1 MIIESEREKGV
12 NWSTQTLSKVHS
24 NARGIA
30 LMSLAMLGIPIVD
43 GIAKYLS
50 AGYSPLFIGWAR
62 YAVASLF
69 VLPLAYRYHGRSI
82 FPDEQRFAHL
92 VRTAFLVTA
101 MTLYFLAI
109 ARIPIALA
117 VSAYFVGPV
126 IAVALSVMFLK
137 ETLTLRKILS
147 LALGF
152 IGSLVV
158 LRPSGEIEV
167 GIVMAFGAGLF
178 FALYLIATRQASQ
191 QSDPLKTLA
200 FQCVVGTV
208 LLSPQA
214 AFTFELPQAGV
225 LWLFLGLGLFSA
237 IGHILTILAFR
248 LSDAS
253 TLAPLVYLEL
263 VGSAMIGFL
272 VFAEVP
278 TFMTVIGASLIIL
291 SGLVLVAL
299 PRSPR

>member
-1 MIIESEREKGV
+1 MSAI
-12 NWSTQTLSKVHS
+12 QS

-50 AGYSPLFIGWAR
+50 SDYSPLFIGWAR
-62 YAVASLF
+62 YAVACII
-69 VLPLAYRYHGRSI
+69 VLPLAYRYHGRQM
-82 FPDEQRFAHL
+82 FPDEQQFTHL

-117 VSAYFVGPV
+117 VSAYFVGPI

-137 ETLTLRKILS
+137 ETLTLRKMLS

-152 IGSLVV
+152 FGSLVV
-158 LRPSGEIEV
+158 LRPSGDIEV
-167 GIVMAFGAGLF
+167 GLIMAFGAGLF

-191 QSDPLKTLA
+191 QSDPIKTLA
-200 FQCVVGTV
+200 FQCVVGTA

-214 AFTFELPQAGV
+214 AFTFALPQIDV
-225 LWLFLGLGLFSA
+225 LWLFVGLGLFSA
-237 IGHILTILAFR
+237 MGHILTILAFR

-263 VGSAMIGFL
+263 VGSALIGFL
-272 VFAEVP
+272 IFAEIP
-278 TFMTVIGASLIIL
+278 TIMTVVGASLIIL

-299 PRSPR
+299 PKRTQ

>member
-1 MIIESEREKGV
+1 MSALRF
-12 NWSTQTLSKVHS
+12 

-30 LMSLAMLGIPIVD
+30 LMSIAMLGIPVVD

-50 AGYSPLFIGWAR
+50 SSYSPLFLGWAR
-62 YAVASLF
+62 YAVACLF
-69 VLPLAYRYHGRSI
+69 VLPLAYRYHGRRM

-92 VRTAFLVTA
+92 VRTAFLVAA
-101 MTLYFLAI
+101 MTLYFLAL

-117 VSAYFVGPV
+117 VSAYFVGPIV
-126 IAVALSVMFLK
+126 AVALSVMFLK
-137 ETLTLRKILS
+137 EVLTIRKMLS

-152 IGSLVV
+152 VGSLVV
-158 LRPSGEIEV
+158 LRPTGDVET

-191 QSDPLKTLA
+191 RSDPIKTLA

-214 AFTFELPQAGV
+214 AFTFSLPQIEF

-248 LSDAS
+248 LAEAS

-263 VGSAMIGFL
+263 VGSAIIGFL
-272 VFAEVP
+272 VFSEVP
-278 TFMTVIGASLIIL
+278 TVMTVTGATLIVV
-291 SGLVLVAL
+291 SGLILVSRRDTRPA
-299 PRSPR
+299 

>member
-1 MIIESEREKGV
+1 
-12 NWSTQTLSKVHS
+12 
-24 NARGIA
+24 
-30 LMSLAMLGIPIVD
+30 MSLAMLGIPIVD

-50 AGYSPLFIGWAR
+50 TSYSPLFIGWAR
-62 YAVASLF
+62 YAVASLI
-69 VLPLAYRYHGRSI
+69 VLPLAYRYHGRQI

-137 ETLTLRKILS
+137 ETMTLRKTLS

-152 IGSLVV
+152 IGSIVV
-158 LRPSGEIEV
+158 LRPSGDIEV
-167 GIVMAFGAGLF
+167 GVIMAFGAGLF

-191 QSDPLKTLA
+191 ESDPIKTLA

-214 AFTFELPQAGV
+214 AFTFSLPEIDV
-225 LWLFLGLGLFSA
+225 LWLFAGLGLFSA
-237 IGHILTILAFR
+237 IGHILTIWAFKLA
-248 LSDAS
+248 DAS

-263 VGSAMIGFL
+263 VGSALIGFL
-272 VFAEVP
+272 IFAEVP
-278 TFMTVIGASLIIL
+278 TIMTVIGACLIVA
-291 SGLVLVAL
+291 SGIVLVV
-299 PRSPR
+299 RSNRSE

>member
-1 MIIESEREKGV
+1 MSALR
-12 NWSTQTLSKVHS
+12 S

-30 LMSLAMLGIPIVD
+30 LMSIAMLGIPVVD

-50 AGYSPLFIGWAR
+50 SSYSPLFLGWAR
-62 YAVASLF
+62 YAVACLF
-69 VLPLAYRYHGRSI
+69 VLPLAYRYHGRRM

-92 VRTAFLVTA
+92 VRTAFLVAA
-101 MTLYFLAI
+101 MTLYFLAL

-117 VSAYFVGPV
+117 VSAYFVGPIV
-126 IAVALSVMFLK
+126 AVALSVMFLK
-137 ETLTLRKILS
+137 EVLTIRKMLS

-152 IGSLVV
+152 VGSLVV
-158 LRPSGEIEV
+158 LRPTGDVET

-191 QSDPLKTLA
+191 RSDPIKTLA

-214 AFTFELPQAGV
+214 AFTFSLPQIEF

-248 LSDAS
+248 LADAS

-263 VGSAMIGFL
+263 VGSAIIGFL
-272 VFAEVP
+272 VFSEVP
-278 TFMTVIGASLIIL
+278 TVMTVTGATLIVV
-291 SGLVLVAL
+291 SGLILVSRRDTRPA
-299 PRSPR
+299 

>member
-1 MIIESEREKGV
+1 MSAL
-12 NWSTQTLSKVHS
+12 QS
-24 NARGIA
+24 NVRGIA
-30 LMSLAMLGIPIVD
+30 LMAIAMLGIPVVD

-50 AGYSPLFIGWAR
+50 SSYSPLFLGWAR
-62 YAVASLF
+62 YAVACLF
-69 VLPLAYRYHGRSI
+69 VLPLAYRYHGRRL

-92 VRTAFLVTA
+92 VRTAFLVAA
-101 MTLYFLAI
+101 MTLYFLAL

-117 VSAYFVGPV
+117 VSAYFVGPIV
-126 IAVALSVMFLK
+126 AVALSVMFLK
-137 ETLTLRKILS
+137 EVLTIRKMLS

-152 IGSLVV
+152 VGSLVV
-158 LRPSGEIEV
+158 LRPTGDVET

-191 QSDPLKTLA
+191 RSDPIKTLA

-214 AFTFELPQAGV
+214 AFTFSLPQIEF

-248 LSDAS
+248 LADAS

-263 VGSAMIGFL
+263 VGSAIIGFL
-272 VFAEVP
+272 VFSEVP
-278 TFMTVIGASLIIL
+278 TVMTVTGATLIVV
-291 SGLVLVAL
+291 SGLILVSRRDTRPA
-299 PRSPR
+299 

>member
-1 MIIESEREKGV
+1 M
-12 NWSTQTLSKVHS
+12 
-24 NARGIA
+24 
-30 LMSLAMLGIPIVD
+30 
-43 GIAKYLS
+43 
-50 AGYSPLFIGWAR
+50 
-62 YAVASLF
+62 
-69 VLPLAYRYHGRSI
+69 
-82 FPDEQRFAHL
+82 FPDEQQFAHL

-117 VSAYFVGPV
+117 VSAYFVGPI

-137 ETLTLRKILS
+137 ETLTLRKMLS

-152 IGSLVV
+152 FGSLVV
-158 LRPSGEIEV
+158 LRPSGDIEV
-167 GIVMAFGAGLF
+167 GLIMAFGAGLF

-191 QSDPLKTLA
+191 QSDPIKTLA
-200 FQCVVGTV
+200 FQCVVGTA

-214 AFTFELPQAGV
+214 AFTFALPQIDV
-225 LWLFLGLGLFSA
+225 LWLFVGLGLFSA
-237 IGHILTILAFR
+237 MGHILTILAFR

-263 VGSAMIGFL
+263 VGSALIGFL
-272 VFAEVP
+272 IFAEIP
-278 TFMTVIGASLIIL
+278 TIMTVVGASLIIL

-299 PRSPR
+299 PKRTQ

>member
-1 MIIESEREKGV
+1 ML
-12 NWSTQTLSKVHS
+12 QMPHS
-24 NARGIA
+24 NIRGIIF
-30 LMSLAMLGIPIVD
+30 MSLAMMGIPIVD

-50 AGYSPLFIGWAR
+50 VGYSPLFIGWAR
-62 YAVASLF
+62 YAVACLF
-69 VLPLAYRYHGRSI
+69 VLPLAYRYHGRQI

-109 ARIPIALA
+109 ARIPLALA
-117 VSAYFVGPV
+117 VSAYFVGPI
-126 IAVALSVMFLK
+126 IAVILSVLFLK
-137 ETLTLRKILS
+137 EALTLRKVLS
-147 LALGF
+147 LVLGF
-152 IGSLVV
+152 IGALVI
-158 LRPSGEIEV
+158 LHPSGEVEV
-167 GIVMAFGAGLF
+167 GIIMAFGAGLF

-191 QSDPLKTLA
+191 SSDPIKTLA

-214 AFTFELPQAGV
+214 VFTFEVPEVNV

-248 LSDAS
+248 LADAS

-263 VGSAMIGFL
+263 IGTGIVGYLI
-272 VFAEVP
+272 FAEIP
-278 TFMTVIGASLIIL
+278 TSTTAIGAILIIF
-291 SGLVLVAL
+291 SGLVLVS
-299 PRSPR
+299 RSKKAQNGP